1 MLIFGHFN
9 TKVGSSNK
17 GHESAMGKHG
27 IGERNEN
34 GDRLLDVCEINNL
47 VITCTIFPHKPRQK
61 ITWILLME
69 ESKTKLTMC
78 LLKQHRI
85 SILVTRTMKGADVS
99 SNHKLVRS
107 KIRIKLKKQNRNKDK
122 CKKKYNFTKLQQ
134 PEKRKAFTL
143 ELKIIFQLL
152 DEIERIEDIWKTIS
166 KGYNETADIVR
177 VKEKGHKP

>member
-1 MLIFGHFN
+1 MLIFGDFN

-17 GHESAMGKHG
+17 GHESAMGKHC

-34 GDRLLDVCEINNL
+34 GDRLLCEINNL
-47 VITCTIFPHKPRQK
+47 VITCTIFHHKPRQK

-69 ESKTKLTMC
+69 ESKTKL
-78 LLKQHRI
+78 I
-85 SILVTRTMKGADVS
+85 ILDTRPMKGADVS

-134 PEKRKAFTL
+134 PEKRKAFTP
-143 ELKIIFQLL
+143 ELKIRFQVL
-152 DEIERIEDIWKTIS
+152 DEIES
-166 KGYNETADIVR
+166 
-177 VKEKGHKP
+177 